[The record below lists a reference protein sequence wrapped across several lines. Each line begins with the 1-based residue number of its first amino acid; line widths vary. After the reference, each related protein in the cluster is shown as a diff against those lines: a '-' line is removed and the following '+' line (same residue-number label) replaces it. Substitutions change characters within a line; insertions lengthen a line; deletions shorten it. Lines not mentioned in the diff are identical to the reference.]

1 MSKLITVNQGYKAIL
16 QPQMRG
22 TRTIEKYSTKMHVGI
37 LLTKP
42 LGVFPS
48 AKLAHTI

>member
-1 MSKLITVNQGYKAIL
+1 MPLLITVNQGFKAML

-22 TRTIEKYSTKMHVGI
+22 TRTIEKSSTKMQVGI